1 MVLIWVPQTIANEKM
16 GYTIYSDFQFRTL
29 DTIQGLVPICIHV
42 DGAEFYANSEVLVWS
57 MQSVFSSG
65 QHVWDSKYP
74 LVVIPHEMIR
84 DADIKQ
90 QVQEVI
96 AQVLK
101 WSFRHCAEGVWP
113 STGPFGEALPSG
125 HRSCQKGK
133 PLAGGAYRA
142 CYFAFRADGK
152 GRKEAHM
159 FPRSYLHS
167 FICEAC
173 HAQKEH
179 KNWSSALSYKNFYQ
193 SAAYRLTTISSTL
206 SCFSKVSNGEWL
218 ESAILIPIHI
228 LTAQATR
235 TTSTM
240 TVLYRHGGSS
250 TDGTLGRA
258 FTIRCMYCTWEH
270 AGTYMR
276 VLWGSGCEM
285 AITEKGP

>member
-1 MVLIWVPQTIANEKM
+1 MN
-16 GYTIYSDFQFRTL
+16 SCFQFRTL

-42 DGAEFYANSEVLVWS
+42 DGAEFYSNSEVLVWS

-101 WSFRHCAEGVWP
+101 WSFRCCAEGVWP

-142 CYFAFRADGK
+142 CYFGFRADGK

-173 HAQKEH
+173 YAQREH
-179 KNWSSALSYKNFYQ
+179 KDWDCALSYKNFYQ

-206 SCFSKVSNGEWL
+206 SCFFQSFTWWMIWISHIFKSQPISQLLRPHGLHQQWQSSIAMEDHRWMAPWVVLSRSDACIVLGNMQGLICECFGVLGTKWPLRRRVPSKQI
-218 ESAILIPIHI
+218 AILFMG
-228 LTAQATR
+228 A
-235 TTSTM
+235 
-240 TVLYRHGGSS
+240 
-250 TDGTLGRA
+250 
-258 FTIRCMYCTWEH
+258 
-270 AGTYMR
+270 
-276 VLWGSGCEM
+276 
-285 AITEKGP
+285 